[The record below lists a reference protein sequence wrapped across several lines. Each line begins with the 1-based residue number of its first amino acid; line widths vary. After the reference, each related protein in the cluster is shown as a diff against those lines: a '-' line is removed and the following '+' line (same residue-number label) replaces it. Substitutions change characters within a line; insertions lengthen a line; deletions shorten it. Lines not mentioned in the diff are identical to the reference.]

1 MSGKVARV
9 ERLVNAQFMG
19 FDRQH
24 DRVHVFIAF
33 GQSSKTGRS
42 VGAFVLTAIFP
53 PDYLFGW

>member
-19 FDRQH
+19 FDRH
-24 DRVHVFIAF
+24 YGRIRVFIAF

-42 VGAFVLTAIFP
+42 FGASVLTVTFL